1 MCFDAR
7 VCAAAS
13 RGSNDAVRRL
23 VLAGAELNSRT
34 TDERQ
39 WTAYHFAV
47 FGNFPETVKM
57 LHGES
62 VRARAKVSVVSSCL
76 TNRFAELGADVNAK
90 GARDFTPLHQVLNHI
105 VVFWLF

>member
-62 VRARAKVSVVSSCL
+62 VRARESECRV
-76 TNRFAELGADVNAK
+76 
-90 GARDFTPLHQVLNHI
+90 
-105 VVFWLF
+105 VVFNEPVCRTGRRCQCKGCS